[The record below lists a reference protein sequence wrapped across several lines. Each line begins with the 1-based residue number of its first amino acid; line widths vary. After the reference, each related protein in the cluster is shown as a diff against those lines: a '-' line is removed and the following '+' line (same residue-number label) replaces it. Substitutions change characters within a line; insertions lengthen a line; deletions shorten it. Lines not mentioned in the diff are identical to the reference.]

1 MAGAGD
7 QFYVGRPAGRHHR
20 GQERVHSDA
29 DGIDTG
35 IVTRL
40 SLRYVVGPCSRLD
53 GEAQRALAPAER
65 QRVLDALHEPRL
77 ADLAPAT
84 VYITLLDEGTYHC
97 S

>member
-1 MAGAGD
+1 MIS
-7 QFYVGRPAGRHHR
+7 FT
-20 GQERVHSDA
+20 S
-29 DGIDTG
+29 
-35 IVTRL
+35 
-40 SLRYVVGPCSRLD
+40 VGPLD
-53 GEAQRALAPAER
+53 VITAVRNGFTVAPAER